1 MPETSHPWKCVKSA
15 VAEVFVPIGCSKNR
29 EFKGEIEPRA
39 SRSMDTDV
47 IQKQALA
54 VDPPDEYFD
63 PDLQP
68 ETGEQYLQ
76 KVIYERKH
84 CPAVVVAKP
93 SPKRRHQ
100 QHQQQGQPGPRSLT
114 GSGAI
119 PMDLVKNVAPR
130 ALMPTKEWESIQNR
144 KFTELRDTITGYRN
158 GPHYQENLQKTHI
171 YLNFENRKQLHDYCA
186 KNQPFV
192 RILLSMPQRNLE
204 ILLEYLHEWLL
215 EERNEEVSVE
225 DRIHRKDWITQW
237 IYAILACIIT
247 PLEPYVHSVLRDIAK
262 VCIAMRNDLAAE
274 DELKVLP
281 LNLLICIIS
290 KNFNQ
295 LDLGDNVE

>member
-1 MPETSHPWKCVKSA
+1 
-15 VAEVFVPIGCSKNR
+15 
-29 EFKGEIEPRA
+29 
-39 SRSMDTDV
+39 MDFFF
-47 IQKQALA
+47 L
-54 VDPPDEYFD
+54 
-63 PDLQP
+63 LQ
-68 ETGEQYLQ
+68 
-76 KVIYERKH
+76 
-84 CPAVVVAKP
+84 
-93 SPKRRHQ
+93 
-100 QHQQQGQPGPRSLT
+100 
-114 GSGAI
+114 
-119 PMDLVKNVAPR
+119 DLVKNVAPR

>member
-1 MPETSHPWKCVKSA
+1 
-15 VAEVFVPIGCSKNR
+15 
-29 EFKGEIEPRA
+29 
-39 SRSMDTDV
+39 MDADV

-84 CPAVVVAKP
+84 CPAVVVAKS
-93 SPKRRHQ
+93 SPKRRHNHLQ
-100 QHQQQGQPGPRSLT
+100 QEIRSLT

-130 ALMPTKEWESIQNR
+130 TLMPTKEWESIQNK
-144 KFTELRDTITGYRN
+144 KFAELRDTITGYRN
-158 GPHYQENLQKTHI
+158 GAHYQENLQKTHI
-171 YLNFENRKQLHDYCA
+171 YLNFENRKQLRDYCA

-192 RILLSMPQRNLE
+192 RILLSIPQRNLE
-204 ILLEYLHEWLL
+204 VLLEYLNEWLQ
-215 EERNEEVSVE
+215 EERSEEVSVE
-225 DRIHRKDWITQW
+225 ERIYRKDWITQW
-237 IYAILACIIT
+237 VYAILACIIT

-262 VCIAMRNDLAAE
+262 MCIAMRNDLGAE

-295 LDLGDNVE
+295 LDLGDNAEG